1 MQDFLNDTTIQLAQD
16 SLKLIINNQVI
27 FDSVITDIQH
37 SLNLSQDTL
46 SVRNIKSLNDTL
58 NIKVVEQKNFD
69 LPSFF
74 SSVATLAALISTYY
88 SYKAVKSS
96 QDQKQQD
103 LKNRKSQSTH
113 QYYELIILQPCT
125 STINNYVDFCK
136 NLLSDTP
143 LNCSE
148 SDLKRL
154 YEKWMTR
161 HDEFLRFFHSRLK
174 HWIDDTLVDSKMDI
188 ILMDLEESV
197 WEIFFSK
204 EETGIEIRQLEGL
217 FLNLIDSRVGE
228 VYAILKDN
236 DPLFKMMEDH

>member
-16 SLKLIINNQVI
+16 SLRLIINNQVI
-27 FDSVITDIQH
+27 FDSIVTDIQH

-46 SVRNIKSLNDTL
+46 SIRNIESLNDTL
-58 NIKVVEQKNFD
+58 KVKVLEQNNFD
-69 LPSFF
+69 LSSLF
-74 SSVATLAALISTYY
+74 SAVATIAALVSTYY

-103 LKNRKSQSTH
+103 LKSRKSQSTH

-143 LNCSE
+143 LDSSE
-148 SDLKRL
+148 SELKKL
-154 YEKWMTR
+154 YEQWMSR
-161 HDEFLRFFHSRLK
+161 HDEFLHFFHSRLK

-197 WEIFFSK
+197 WEIFSSK
-204 EETGIEIRQLEGL
+204 EESEIEIRQLERL
-217 FLNLIDSRVGE
+217 FLNLIDSRVRK
-228 VYAILKDN
+228 VYSILKDN